1 MKESVWGYMV
11 IVLGVV
17 AVSVIYFF
25 QNFTNTEEHNYTLLK
40 EATEAAMYD
49 AVDLATYKKS
59 GEIKIVQEKFVEN
72 LLRRFAESAS
82 LAHTYKI
89 DIYDI
94 NEEPPKV
101 SIKLSTTDDKINVSN
116 ETITF
121 KTVDKVDAIIES
133 KY

>member
-25 QNFTNTEEHNYTLLK
+25 QNVTNTEEHNYTLLK